1 MFSIFARI
9 TLYFGFSQNPFS
21 FVCRLNVGENGK
33 KNQKTIY
40 SH

>member
-1 MFSIFARI
+1 MLSIFARN

-33 KNQKTIY
+33 KKKSIY
-40 SH
+40 SL